1 MNMPAI
7 HAICT
12 GLMKV
17 RRAQMESRGT
27 GPARIAHMLLD
38 EEWTRASRIV
48 APRPVHLGTVHLRF
62 ATLEVARKVRGEA
75 CGDLQADPV
84 SLQKQV
90 ASDQV
95 LQLQLVD
102 LSG

>member
-1 MNMPAI
+1 MPAI

-48 APRPVHLGTVHLRF
+48 APRPVRLGGTTIFRQ
-62 ATLEVARKVRGEA
+62 G
-75 CGDLQADPV
+75 QAGPT
-84 SLQKQV
+84 
-90 ASDQV
+90 
-95 LQLQLVD
+95 
-102 LSG
+102 SGWPTIQT

>member
-1 MNMPAI
+1 
-7 HAICT
+7 
-12 GLMKV
+12 MKYVNV
-17 RRAQMESRGT
+17 R
-27 GPARIAHMLLD
+27 PFY
-38 EEWTRASRIV
+38 
-48 APRPVHLGTVHLRF
+48 LGTVHLRF